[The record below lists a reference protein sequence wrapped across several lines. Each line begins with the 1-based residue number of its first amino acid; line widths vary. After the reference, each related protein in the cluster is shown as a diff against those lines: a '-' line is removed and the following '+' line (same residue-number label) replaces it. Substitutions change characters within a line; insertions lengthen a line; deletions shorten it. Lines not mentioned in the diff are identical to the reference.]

1 MKIKSN
7 FEIVNLLSVLL
18 QLFRYIMTSEFTLA
32 PTEKFLKDNNYFGL
46 EPSNIVMFE
55 QRMIPA
61 VTFDGKVIL
70 QSKGKIA
77 MAPGRCTS
85 APSEDAD
92 SDISEITLVAPV
104 VTDVCSGSFE
114 VMCHDSK
121 PLHSMSDGN
130 GGLYQA
136 LVDNKVLEDMKKK
149 GVEYLHVY
157 CVDNILVKMADPVFI
172 GFCVSK
178 GADCGA
184 KVDLYHTVDIKEVKS
199 PLKE

>member
-1 MKIKSN
+1 
-7 FEIVNLLSVLL
+7 
-18 QLFRYIMTSEFTLA
+18 MTSEFTLA
-32 PTEKFLKDNNYFGL
+32 PTEKFFKENNYFGL

-61 VTFDGKVIL
+61 VSFDGKVIL
-70 QSKGKIA
+70 QGKGKIA
-77 MAPGRCTS
+77 MAPGRCMTACS
-85 APSEDAD
+85 EAPA
-92 SDISEITLVAPV
+92 TLICETVFSLRWAIF
-104 VTDVCSGSFE
+104 SSL
-114 VMCHDSK
+114 H
-121 PLHSMSDGN
+121 PLSDGN

-136 LVDNKVLEDMKKK
+136 LVDNKILDDMKRR

-184 KVDLYHTVDIKEVKS
+184 KVDWHHAHTLQKVARVYRCNRMYMCVCVS
-199 PLKE
+199 SLFL